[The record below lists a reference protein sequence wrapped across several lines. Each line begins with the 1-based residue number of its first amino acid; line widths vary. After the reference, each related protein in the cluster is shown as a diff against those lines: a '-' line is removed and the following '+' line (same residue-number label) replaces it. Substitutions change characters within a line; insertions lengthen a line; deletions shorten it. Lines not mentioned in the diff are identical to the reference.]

1 MIPTAN
7 EPSVSRSFGRR
18 LAGVAVI
25 AMVAMASCGGN
36 SGEEGRKVPPSA
48 LASSPNP
55 CALLQAGEVEAVV
68 GNAVTPEQ
76 VFSEGGVSLA
86 GAKVCQY
93 KAAPQQA
100 AGGAPGTL
108 PTGVTLEVAS
118 AYPREVFVKY
128 TTANKAA
135 RPVPGVGTDAV
146 WTETFN
152 RLVVLEGDAVV
163 AVSLLGARSDQ
174 GAQDKAARLA
184 SEALKRV

>member
-1 MIPTAN
+1 MAVVTM
-7 EPSVSRSFGRR
+7 
-18 LAGVAVI
+18 VAV
-25 AMVAMASCGGN
+25 ASCGGD
-36 SGEEGRKVPPSA
+36 SGEEGRKVPPPA

-68 GNAVTPEQ
+68 GNAVIPEQ
-76 VFSEGGVSLA
+76 VFSEGGASLA

-93 KAAPQQA
+93 KAAPQPPGA
-100 AGGAPGTL
+100 AGGANRV
-108 PTGVTLEVAS
+108 PTDVTVEVAS

-135 RPVPGVGTDAV
+135 RPVPGLGTDAV
-146 WTETFN
+146 WSEALS
-152 RLVVLEGDAVV
+152 RLVVLQGDAVV
-163 AVSLLGARSDQ
+163 AVSLLAAPSDQ